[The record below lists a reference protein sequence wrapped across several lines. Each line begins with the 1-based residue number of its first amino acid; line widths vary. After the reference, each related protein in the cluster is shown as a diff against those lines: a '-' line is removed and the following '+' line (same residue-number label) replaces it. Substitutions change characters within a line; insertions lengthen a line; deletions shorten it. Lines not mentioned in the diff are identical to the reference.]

1 MGIFYFMTALTNKQI
16 AIKWFEAFNEHHL
29 EKLLSLYDNDAQHY
43 SPKLKVRMPETQGL
57 IKGKSALKTWWQDAF
72 DRLPSLQY
80 EMTKLTADDEQVF
93 MEYIRHVLG
102 EEDLQVGEVLQIKNG
117 LIIFSRVYH
126 G

>member
-1 MGIFYFMTALTNKQI
+1 MTALTNKQI
-16 AIKWFEAFNEHHL
+16 AIKWFEAFNEHNL
-29 EKLLSLYDNDAQHY
+29 EKLLSLYDNEAQHY
-43 SPKLKVRMPETQGL
+43 SPKLKIRMPETQGL
-57 IKGKSALKTWWQDAF
+57 IKGKSSLKTWWQDAF

-80 EMTKLTADDEQVF
+80 EITKLTADEEQVF